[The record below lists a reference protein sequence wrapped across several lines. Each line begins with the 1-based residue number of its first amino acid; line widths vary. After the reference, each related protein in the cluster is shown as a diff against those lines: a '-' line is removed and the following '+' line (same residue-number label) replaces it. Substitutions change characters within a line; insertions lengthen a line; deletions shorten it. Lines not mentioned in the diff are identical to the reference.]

1 MQKVFNSY
9 LINLYSKSTDSNAS
23 PLPLAV
29 LGMIPEL
36 LPRFHD
42 HSIIIIR

>member
-9 LINLYSKSTDSNAS
+9 LINLYLKSNDSNA
-23 PLPLAV
+23 PALPLAV

-42 HSIIIIR
+42 HSITIIR